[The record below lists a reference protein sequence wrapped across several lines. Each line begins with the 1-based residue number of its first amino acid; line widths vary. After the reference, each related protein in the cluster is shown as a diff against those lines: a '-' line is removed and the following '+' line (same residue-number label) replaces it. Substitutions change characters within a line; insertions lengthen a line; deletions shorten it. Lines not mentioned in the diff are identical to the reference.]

1 MSPLERA
8 RAFDRFSAAVDRPMT
23 ILALVMVP
31 LIVVPLAF
39 ELSPA
44 AEAAVLIADYL
55 IWSLFTLEYA
65 VKLYLAPRR
74 WAFVRGNLPDLVIV
88 LVPLLGAL
96 PVFQSLRLLRLA
108 RLIAFVVEALHESRT
123 TLRYQGIGYLLLVVL
138 GVVFVGAAFVLEVER
153 SLPDANITSYAD
165 ALWWAMTTVST
176 VGYGD
181 RFPVSPIGRGIASV
195 LMVTGIALFGAIT
208 ASIAAYFVG
217 KAQDDHLL
225 VKVQELHAKL
235 DQLQEQLA
243 AERQERS
250 GQAGPT

>member
-1 MSPLERA
+1 MSPEDRA
-8 RAFDRFSAAVDRPMT
+8 RAFDRFCATVDRPMT

-39 ELSPA
+39 DLSPQ

-55 IWSLFTLEYA
+55 IWSVFTVEYV
-65 VKLYLAPRR
+65 VKLYLAPDRWRYFRR
-74 WAFVRGNLPDLVIV
+74 NLPDLVIV
-88 LVPLLGAL
+88 VVPLLGAL

-108 RLIAFVVEALHESRT
+108 RLIAFVAEALQESRS
-123 TLRYQGIGYLLLVVL
+123 TLRYRGVGYLLLVVL

-153 SLPDANITSYAD
+153 SMPDANITSYAD

-181 RFPVSPIGRGIASV
+181 RYPVSAVGRGIASA

-217 KAQDDHLL
+217 KAHDDQLL
-225 VKVQELHAKL
+225 SRVEELHAKL
-235 DQLQEQLA
+235 DQLEARLA
-243 AERQERS
+243 TEHPDRS
-250 GQAGPT
+250 SQP